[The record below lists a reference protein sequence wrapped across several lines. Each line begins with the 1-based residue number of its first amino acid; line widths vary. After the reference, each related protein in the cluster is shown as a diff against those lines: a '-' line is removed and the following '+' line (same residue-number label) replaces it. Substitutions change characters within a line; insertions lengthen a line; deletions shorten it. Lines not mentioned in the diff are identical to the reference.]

1 MGRGADGAAPITD
14 GGRVMASERVKMEW
28 LGGQYRVILDG
39 VEKFRSPL
47 NFAASLIAEGVAIGL
62 SAAPDLVADTAR
74 ALDEDQDDPEVAGVA
89 PPVPFKV
96 GDRLKDWADDICTVV
111 AVRDDGF
118 DVLYDDRRFG
128 DRGFVSPGGYWSH
141 KYTILPRPCRPDT
154 ADGEVPEGWREDCY
168 GDLFARD
175 GSSVFYEKN
184 CRHWT
189 AFDVKTLGSRGP
201 KYFALRSEAIARL
214 QELLGEGGGR

>member
-1 MGRGADGAAPITD
+1 
-14 GGRVMASERVKMEW
+14 MASDVSVEQKDGWSVK
-28 LGGQYRVILDG
+28 VDG
-39 VEKFRSPL
+39 VTRYSS
-47 NFAASLIAEGVAIGL
+47 ASLSQAVAFSTGFKLGL
-62 SAAPDLVADTAR
+62 ESRVSVDREPDLVADTAR

-89 PPVPFKV
+89 PPVPFNV
-96 GDRLKDWADDICTVV
+96 GDRLKDRADDICTVV

-214 QELLGEGGGR
+214 RELLGEGGGR